1 MIPLVGA
8 LIKTVTGGL
17 VQRFVTDPSKKQDAE
32 IEIERSILRAVSE
45 ANTAQMAVNEQEAQH
60 KSVFVAG
67 WRPFIGW
74 ICGLGIGFQFIAR
87 PILNWILLIARPET
101 PQLPSIDIEAILT
114 LVMGMLGLGTQRML
128 EKRWGVARES
138 DPRRK

>member
-60 KSVFVAG
+60 KSIFVAG

-74 ICGLGIGFQFIAR
+74 ISGFGIGFEYIAR
-87 PILNWILLIARPET
+87 PILNWFLAIFQPTAPA
-101 PQLPSIDIEAILT
+101 LPSIDLEAILT